1 MEENNEIK
9 EETVEEVKAVEEIKE
24 ENFEDKEAKKRKRR
38 KIRKIIY
45 NIIVTILFLIIVAEA
60 AIGIINMQR
69 LNDDKEPIWYMSKK
83 YEENE
88 LKKETT
94 YNLGLYKI
102 IKTDTSK
109 RTKIALKPFF
119 MK

>member
-9 EETVEEVKAVEEIKE
+9 EEIKVEAKE
-24 ENFEDKEAKKRKRR
+24 ETQEDKEAKKRKAR
-38 KIRKIIY
+38 KVRKIIY
-45 NIIVTILFLIIVAEA
+45 NIVVTILFLVIIAEA
-60 AIGIINMQR
+60 AIGIVNMQR
-69 LNDDKEPIWYMSKK
+69 LNDDKEPVWYMSKK
-83 YEENE
+83 YEETS